1 MRLTKDA
8 KKLLDMELGMVI
20 DAMKRAESYDNTSEV
35 GRVADMG
42 LSQMMSSFNWTN
54 GLFDVYGFEVIHYAK
69 ENGTGAV
76 YAMDVDEYLE
86 HFGCKENR

>member
-8 KKLLDMELGMVI
+8 KKLLDMELGMLM
-20 DAMKRAESYDNTSEV
+20 DAMKRAESYDSTTEV

-54 GLFDVYGFEVIHYAK
+54 GLFAVYGFEVINYAK

-76 YAMDVDEYLE
+76 YRMDVSEYLE
-86 HFGCKENR
+86 TFGVEGNR